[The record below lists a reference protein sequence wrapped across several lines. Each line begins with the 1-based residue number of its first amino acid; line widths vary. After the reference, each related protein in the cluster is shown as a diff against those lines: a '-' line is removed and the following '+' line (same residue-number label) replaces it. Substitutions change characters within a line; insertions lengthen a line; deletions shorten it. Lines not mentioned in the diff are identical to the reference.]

1 MLWKLALRTLIA
13 AAVIALLAGAWQI
26 VAGTAGE
33 KGTTTHQVSHDDD

>member
-1 MLWKLALRTLIA
+1 MLWKFALRTLIA

-33 KGTTTHQVSHDDD
+33 KGTTTQQVSHDDD